1 MPGNVANAAAIT
13 ELPPALAAA
22 FSRSEEY
29 PVLRNEYPS
38 GDSQRELLGDTSR
51 PRWRLTRRLTAA
63 AMTAL
68 RQFYEARG
76 GPHEPFQFTDEDGIA
91 RVVRFA
97 GEFSQVFRLGRGEVS
112 FELIELA

>member
-1 MPGNVANAAAIT
+1 MPGNVANAAATT
-13 ELPPALAAA
+13 EIPAALAAA

-29 PVLRNEYPS
+29 PVLRSEYPS
-38 GDSQRELLGDTSR
+38 GDSQRALLGDTSR
-51 PRWRLTRRLTAA
+51 PRWRITRRLAPA
-63 AMTAL
+63 QMTLL

-76 GPHEPFQFTDEDGIA
+76 GPHEPFNFTDEDGIA

-97 GEFSQVFRLGRGEVS
+97 GDWSQTLRLGRGEVS